1 MIHLSMNSSSY
12 MTQFKANKPHLEN
25 HPIIENLQTYSK
37 FYESWSYLIIK
48 FVPLG
53 TKAIFHFDTYIFGSM
68 QATLDSISL
77 LIQNGKTNDAYAL
90 LRKFHDL
97 AMIDVYI
104 NLKLEQELAN
114 EASIVSDIQN
124 WLEGKGS
131 MPEFKPIRDYITQS
145 SLQPIQAA
153 LSQFDYHNIRSRCND
168 HMHYNY
174 FSNLLMNTETHNPKE
189 LELINTFMAD
199 IKYIVLQHISFMF
212 YLLPHFMAS
221 SDYTDYMDMGMTPP
235 EGCECEVAPFIHQMF
250 TDLILQES
258 PKIAELIKTSTG
270 MRL

>member
-1 MIHLSMNSSSY
+1 MYLYVNNFTD
-12 MTQFKANKPHLEN
+12 MTQFKANKPQLEN
-25 HPIIENLQTYSK
+25 HPIIEDLHKFSK
-37 FYESWSYLIIK
+37 FYENWSYLIIK

-53 TKAIFHFDTYIFGSM
+53 TKAMFHFDTYIFGSM

-104 NLKLEQELAN
+104 NLKLEQELVN

-131 MPEFKPIRDYITQS
+131 MPEFKDIRDYITQS

-153 LSQFDYHNIRSRCND
+153 LSQFDYRSIRSRCND

-189 LELINTFMAD
+189 LELIDTFMTD

-212 YLLPHFMAS
+212 YLLPHFMVS
-221 SDYTDYMDMGMTPP
+221 SDYTNYMDMGMTPP
-235 EGCECEVAPFIHQMF
+235 EGCEYEVAPFIQQIF
-250 TDLILQES
+250 DDLIMQEA
-258 PKIAELIKTSTG
+258 PQIAELIKKASG
-270 MRL
+270 MRV

>member
-1 MIHLSMNSSSY
+1 

-25 HPIIENLQTYSK
+25 HPIIENLQLYSK

-77 LIQNGKTNDAYAL
+77 LIQNGKTNDAYVL

-104 NLKLEQELAN
+104 NLKLAQELGN

-124 WLEGKGS
+124 WLEGKGG

-145 SLQPIQAA
+145 SLHPIQAA
-153 LSQFDYHNIRSRCND
+153 LSQFDYHSTRSRCND

-174 FSNLLMNTETHNPKE
+174 FSNLLMNTETRNPKE
-189 LELINTFMAD
+189 LELIDTFMTD

-212 YLLPHFMAS
+212 YLLPHFMVS
-221 SDYTDYMDMGMTPP
+221 SDYTNYMDMGMTPP
-235 EGCECEVAPFIHQMF
+235 EGCEYEVAPFIQQIF
-250 TDLILQES
+250 DDLIMQEA
-258 PKIAELIKTSTG
+258 PQIAELIKKASG

>member
-1 MIHLSMNSSSY
+1 MNSSSY

-25 HPIIENLQTYSK
+25 HPIIENLQLYSK
-37 FYESWSYLIIK
+37 FYESWSYLVIK

-104 NLKLEQELAN
+104 NLKLEQELAI
-114 EASIVSDIQN
+114 ESLIVTEIQN

-131 MPEFKPIRDYITQS
+131 MPEFKDIRHYIAQS

-153 LSQFDYHNIRSRCND
+153 LSQFDYLNIRIRCND

-174 FSNLLMNTETHNPKE
+174 FSNLLMNTEAHNPKE
-189 LELINTFMAD
+189 LELINTFMTD

-235 EGCECEVAPFIHQMF
+235 EGCEYEVAPFIHQIF

-258 PKIAELIKTSTG
+258 PKIAELIKKSTN